1 MPIHVLP
8 PDVSSKIAAGE
19 VTERPASV
27 VKELIENS
35 LDAGATEISIEL
47 RGGGVDLIRVVDN
60 GVGIARDEAELAF
73 QRFATSKLVDPSDL
87 GSIATL
93 GFRGEALPSIAAVSH
108 ATMVTRP
115 PAETSGTRIE
125 VSEGRVVGNSPEGA
139 APGTSVTVR
148 QLFRNVPAR
157 RKFLR
162 SAAAEAGRTQTL
174 VARYTL
180 AYPTVRFSMRV
191 EDSEVIVSTGSGD
204 AREAVAAVYG
214 AAVAEAMLELASPGP
229 PDGGRAPRVS
239 GMIAPGSVSRSNRSQ
254 ITIFVN
260 GRWVQNRML
269 SYALQEAYHGFLP
282 ERRYPVAV
290 VEVALP
296 YGDVDVNVH
305 PGKSEVRFRHEGSV
319 FAALQQAV
327 RQTLTAHSPVP
338 ELGAASVPRP
348 SPAQPVV
355 EHSFWPVGPPGASVG
370 GEPEPQAAAG
380 QPVRHEDH
388 GTGPVLAAPSLAPSA
403 ALPSL
408 RVLGQV
414 QSTYIAAEGPDGVYL
429 IDQHAA
435 HERVLFERV
444 KAEALAGAPEVQG
457 LMEPVTIALDH
468 RQSELLEA
476 HGELVRQMGFQ
487 VEPFGG
493 SAYILR
499 GVSVLIG
506 QSDPARSFLD
516 VLDLMSEG
524 GGFESWEDR
533 AAYSIA
539 CHGAIRAGKTLTTE
553 EMAELGR
560 QLEGCEQPHTCP
572 HGRPTM
578 IHMSSARLERE
589 FGRR

>member
-8 PDVSSKIAAGE
+8 PDVSSMIAAGE

-115 PAETSGTRIE
+115 PAETSGTRVE

-239 GMIAPGSVSRSNRSQ
+239 GMIAPGSVSRSNRNQ
-254 ITIFVN
+254 VTIFVN

-290 VEVALP
+290 VEVAMP

-348 SPAQPVV
+348 SPAQPAV

-370 GEPEPQAAAG
+370 GEPEPQAVVG

-388 GTGPVLAAPSLAPSA
+388 GTGPVLATPSLAPSA

-499 GVSVLIG
+499 GVSTLIG